1 MKYWYAVN
9 SCGLDKT
16 DAIDSLKRNPY
27 MKNPEYIEYL
37 KIREIQKQ
45 HEKEE
50 REKREKE
57 EREQVLLRMLANQPQ
72 PISQMANLQMSQ
84 LLANRPELSQL
95 LAQPLAVNQLL
106 VNQPP
111 AMVNQLL
118 GNHHPVTVN
127 QLLATQQPV
136 SPSQINSPVR
146 AAAEASQPKM
156 SHLVK

>member
-57 EREQVLLRMLANQPQ
+57 EREQVLLKMLANQPQ
-72 PISQMANLQMSQ
+72 PMSQLANLQMSQ
-84 LLANRPELSQL
+84 LLANRPDLSQL
-95 LAQPLAVNQLL
+95 LLA
-106 VNQPP
+106 NQPP

-127 QLLATQQPV
+127 QLLANQQPV